1 MLRNWRKILL
11 LRKRTLFLFV
21 DNASVGLFSKAKVL
35 EDVSI
40 NIECRYTHEGESK
53 SIILPMLTIPVK
65 QLIC

>member
-21 DNASVGLFSKAKVL
+21 DNASMGLFSEAKVL

-40 NIECRYTHEGESK
+40 NIECRYTHEDKSK
-53 SIILPMLTIPVK
+53 SIIFPVLTILIK